1 MAADSK
7 NTRAQSRLEKAA
19 REDEKVRVHYEAEA
33 RTIAE
38 KTARLRALRLAKE
51 AADKTAADRM
61 PVASKK
67 SKAVKKRPKAGE
79 SLSDWL
85 DGQDKM
91 GRRG

>member
-19 REDEKVRVHYEAEA
+19 REDEKVRVHYEVEA
-33 RTIAE
+33 KTIAE

-51 AADKTAADRM
+51 AADKADR
-61 PVASKK
+61 PPAAAKK
-67 SKAVKKRPKAGE
+67 PKAGKKPSKAGE
-79 SLSDWL
+79 SLSEWL
-85 DGQDKM
+85 ADQDKM

>member
-7 NTRAQSRLEKAA
+7 NTRSQSRLEKAA
-19 REDEKVRVHYEAEA
+19 REDQKVRVHYEVEA
-33 RTIAE
+33 KAVAE

-51 AADKTAADRM
+51 AADRAAADKT
-61 PVASKK
+61 PAAAKK

-85 DGQDKM
+85 ADQDKM